1 MLKCLTSYSHSR
13 LPLPSVP
20 RQQQIIDDSTEFIGT
35 HDQEQA

>member
-13 LPLPSVP
+13 LPLLSVP
-20 RQQQIIDDSTEFIGT
+20 WQQQITDYGTEFTGT

>member
-13 LPLPSVP
+13 LPLLSVP
-20 RQQQIIDDSTEFIGT
+20 MQQQTIEDGTESTGT